1 MGQRPSL
8 LLRGGPG
15 VGALY
20 QGGKT
25 ALDGSWLDDHD
36 VGACVSLGSVA
47 LRDRPTVKKKW
58 VAVGDVPESAGVLA
72 ARLPELVQ
80 FVADARVAGLNV
92 LVHCTMGV
100 SRSSAVV
107 VAYVVATGVVPDVQA
122 AMTWLCAL
130 RPMTQP
136 NAGLMTEL
144 VKFRHQCPVPDRVSR
159 LDKISVS
166 EVPAPSSEN
175 KWTRLAASMRKVG
188 RRQVV
193 LTAPRAT
200 LRSLSEAA
208 ADEARD
214 LWKPGRIDRVC
225 DLAELSPVMFARDYV
240 AASRPVVFEGRNS
253 PLDLAGLVAT
263 HGNASLT
270 VSATPDGR
278 ADAIAVDG
286 RFAKPQQR
294 TMALADLVDGL
305 GSDDAVLYYSAQND
319 CLRTELPELVEV
331 FETPPLPASYLEALA
346 TRGTSTPAL
355 EAVNCWL
362 GDARSVTTAHMDRAF
377 ENLYLVLDGS
387 KTFYLLPPTAPAW
400 LPVKRCRQATW
411 TFDDQQQWDLVD
423 DAPPA
428 SVEWLDCGDLA
439 ADTEHTQRCT
449 PLAVTLT
456 KGDLLYLP
464 AGWVHQV
471 HQTDGTLAVNWW
483 FETRFDDA
491 RWAVTHLATK
501 IGSLC
506 ADARDAIA

>member
-1 MGQRPSL
+1 MGQKPSL

-20 QGGKT
+20 QGGK
-25 ALDGSWLDDHD
+25 ASLDGTWLEDHN

-47 LRDRPTVKKKW
+47 LRGRPGVRRVW
-58 VAVGDVPESAGVLA
+58 VAVGDVPESACVLA

-92 LVHCTMGV
+92 LVHCAMGA

-107 VAYVVATGVVPDVQA
+107 VAYVVATGVVPDVKA

-130 RPMTQP
+130 RPLSQP

-144 VKFRHQCPVPDRVSR
+144 AKFRHECPVPDRVSS
-159 LDKISVS
+159 LDRKSVS
-166 EVPAPSSEN
+166 EIPAPSSEN
-175 KWTRLAASMRKVG
+175 KWTRLAASMRKVS
-188 RRQVV
+188 RKQIV

-208 ADEARD
+208 ADEASD
-214 LWKPGRIDRVC
+214 LWKPGRVDRIR
-225 DLAELSPVMFARDYV
+225 DLADLSPVMFARDYV

-253 PLDLAGLVAT
+253 PLDVRALVAA
-263 HGNASLT
+263 HGDASLT

-294 TMALADLVDGL
+294 IMALADLVERL
-305 GSDDAVLYYSAQND
+305 GRGDPVLYYSAQND
-319 CLRTELPELVEV
+319 CLRTELPELIPL
-331 FETPPLPASYLEALA
+331 FEAPPLPATYLEAFA
-346 TRGTSTPAL
+346 GRGTSTPVL

-362 GDARSVTTAHMDRAF
+362 GDAGSVTTAHMDRAF
-377 ENLYLVLDGS
+377 ENLYLVLDGT
-387 KTFYLLPPTAPAW
+387 KTFYVLPPTAPAW

-411 TFDDQQQWDLVD
+411 TLDDQQRWDLVD

-428 SVEWLDCGDLA
+428 SVQWLDCGDLA
-439 ADTEHTQRCT
+439 ANTEHTQRCK
-449 PLAVTLT
+449 PLAVTLA
-456 KGDLLYLP
+456 KGDLLYIP

-471 HQTDGTLAVNWW
+471 HQADRTLAVNWW
-483 FETRFDDA
+483 YEARFDDA
-491 RWAVTHLATK
+491 RWAASHLAAK
-501 IGSLC
+501 IGDLC
-506 ADARDAIA
+506 ADARDFA